1 MIPVLLAL
9 MLAGTAAAGGEL
21 RDDRSYLIQV
31 ARETWRYFEECR
43 DPVSGLVWDH
53 CGETGAEGRG
63 EYTSPTN
70 IALDLTSTLAAMD
83 LGIITRQQAQERI
96 ETIVGTLQKLDR
108 YRGFFFNFYETATLK
123 PTVRFL
129 SFVDNGWLT
138 LALLAVRQEFP
149 GDMGERATAILNSQD
164 YAFFYDRKAGLMY
177 HGFHT
182 DRRGI
187 RYGHYAI
194 FCSEPRAASLL
205 AISRGDVP
213 VEHWFR
219 MERARPAEGKDYRK
233 GEMRRYCGVDVQESY
248 FVYRGVP
255 VVPSWGG
262 SMFEFLMP
270 SLFIDESRY
279 ARTSLA
285 ENNRR
290 AVDAQIAFAAE
301 RGMPAWGLSP
311 CANPAGG
318 YGEYGAAPIGV
329 QGYAEGVVTPHAS
342 FLALEIRP
350 AESLANIRKMEQLYA
365 IRGHYGFRDSV
376 DTSSG
381 RVASVYLALDQGMIL
396 TAIGNYL
403 TGGSIRRRVMRDPS
417 MKKATRILAM
427 ERFF

>member
-1 MIPVLLAL
+1 MIPALLAL
-9 MLAGTAAAGGEL
+9 MLGVSAAAGGET
-21 RDDRSYLIQV
+21 RDNHSYLMQV

-43 DPVSGLVWDH
+43 DPAYGLVWDH
-53 CGETGAEGRG
+53 SGENGEGRG
-63 EYTSPTN
+63 EYTGPTN

-83 LGIITRQQAQERI
+83 LGIITRQQAQARI
-96 ETIVGTLQKLDR
+96 GTIVGTLQKLDR
-108 YRGFFFNFYETATLK
+108 YRGFFYNFYETATLK

-149 GDMGERATAILNSQD
+149 GEIRQQATAIVDSQD

-194 FCSEPRAASLL
+194 FCSEPRGPSLL

-213 VEHWFR
+213 EEHWFR
-219 MERARPAEGKDYRK
+219 MERARPAEGRDYRG
-233 GEMRRYCGVDVQESY
+233 GEVRLYCGVEVQESY
-248 FVYRGVP
+248 YVYRGVP
-255 VVPSWGG
+255 IVPSWGG

-270 SLFIDESRY
+270 SLFIDELRY
-279 ARTSLA
+279 ARTSLG

-301 RGMPAWGLSP
+301 SGMPVWGMSP

-318 YGEYGAAPIGV
+318 YGEYGAPPIGV
-329 QGYAEGVVTPHAS
+329 QGYPAGVATPHAS

-350 AESLANIRKMEQLYA
+350 RESLANIRKMEQIYPV
-365 IRGHYGFRDSV
+365 RGRYGFRDSV

-381 RVASVYLALDQGMIL
+381 QVASVYLALDQGMIL

-403 TGGSIRRRVMRDPS
+403 TGGSVRRRVMRDPS
-417 MKKATRILAM
+417 MKRAPAILAK
-427 ERFF
+427 ERFY